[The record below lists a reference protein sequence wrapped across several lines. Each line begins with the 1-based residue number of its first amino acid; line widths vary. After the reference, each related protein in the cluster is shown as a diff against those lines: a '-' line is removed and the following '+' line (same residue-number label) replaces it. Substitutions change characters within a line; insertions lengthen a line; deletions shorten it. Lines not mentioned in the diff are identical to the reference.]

1 MNQSISQNMSRNTNQ
16 GMMYQRS
23 SSVSRAQNG
32 CCAQNDSWSIPADE
46 TMIPNNCRADL
57 MRFIDEVSFAAYDIM
72 LYLDTHPDCQEA
84 LQSFRKYNELR
95 NKALKLHAK
104 SYGPLMLSSVDE
116 TDCSAWEWMMQPWP
130 WELEGG
136 AC

>member
-1 MNQSISQNMSRNTNQ
+1 
-16 GMMYQRS
+16 MMCQRG
-23 SSVSRAQNG
+23 SSVSRAQNSCG
-32 CCAQNDSWSIPADE
+32 IQTDKWSVPFAE
-46 TMIPNNCRADL
+46 TEIPNSCRSDL
-57 MRFIDEVSFAAYDIM
+57 ICFINEVSFAAYDIM

-84 LQSFRKYNELR
+84 LQHFRKYNELR

-104 SYGPLMLSSVDE
+104 SYGPLMTSSTDE
-116 TDCSAWEWMMQPWP
+116 TDCSSWEWMMQPWP